1 MVSRHTAMPA
11 TRRSSPRSPDSRRIP
26 AISWMRIA
34 QQIAIPALLIPAAV
48 VMGVLN
54 GRFAAWLVTAVANAL
69 VLGVY
74 TVRTVNPPVRPSRA
88 TCGTVLSF
96 GTRGYVGT
104 FSHHGFLRIDL
115 FFLGARSGPEKVGLY
130 ALVRLRR
137 ADRSARTG
145 RVQRGPPARVGD
157 DEREVA
163 ARLIARIVR
172 GWCSS
177 SYRSPQLSQCWPS
190 PCFPPVFGADFA
202 DSALPSRCCSR
213 GRSV

>member
-1 MVSRHTAMPA
+1 ML
-11 TRRSSPRSPDSRRIP
+11 SSVF
-26 AISWMRIA
+26 AERIA
-34 QQIAIPALLIPAAV
+34 LLGQAVYSAA
-48 VMGVLN
+48 
-54 GRFAAWLVTAVANAL
+54 A
-69 VLGVY
+69 
-74 TVRTVNPPVRPSRA
+74 
-88 TCGTVLSF
+88 
-96 GTRGYVGT
+96 
-104 FSHHGFLRIDL
+104 
-115 FFLGARSGPEKVGLY
+115 
-130 ALVRLRR
+130 
-137 ADRSARTG
+137 
-145 RVQRGPPARVGD
+145 ARVGD